1 MRSPQSILS
10 LLVWLLYAQ
19 LSFAEL
25 KELEDEKL
33 KELHGKEGITIDLS
47 YKLSIGEIMVDFR
60 DRELTKDER
69 QRSIAPPPP
78 RIEYHQNGN

>member
-1 MRSPQSILS
+1 MRSRQSILS

-47 YKLSIGEIMVDFR
+47 FKLSIGEIMVDFR

>member
-1 MRSPQSILS
+1 MRSRQSILS